1 MTLAHLMENAEE
13 RGRKE
18 GMKEGRAEGVERV
31 NQLIQALIQAGRL
44 EDLEKASRDAD
55 YQERLFEEFNL

>member
-1 MTLAHLMENAEE
+1 MENAEE

-18 GMKEGRAEGVERV
+18 GQAEGVERV

-55 YQERLFEEFNL
+55 YQEKLFEEFNL

>member
-18 GMKEGRAEGVERV
+18 GRVEGVERV

-44 EDLEKASRDAD
+44 DDLERASRDAK
-55 YQERLFEEFNL
+55 YQEELFEEFNL

>member
-18 GMKEGRAEGVERV
+18 GRVEGVERV

-44 EDLEKASRDAD
+44 DDLERASRDAE
-55 YQERLFEEFNL
+55 YQEELFEEFNL

>member
-13 RGRKE
+13 RGR
-18 GMKEGRAEGVERV
+18 KEGRAEGVERV

-44 EDLEKASRDAD
+44 DDLERASRDAE
-55 YQERLFEEFNL
+55 YQETLFEEFNL